1 MEQLLDIDWEAL
13 HEILTGNI
21 VVQILLTVI
30 TTLLIQIT
38 INYLIGAFARNVVRR
53 NRYASRKV
61 DARKQEQ
68 TLYGILST
76 SIGVVIWTVAVL
88 IVLTQLG
95 FQLSMLLTGA
105 GLLGVVF
112 GFGAQSVIRDFV
124 AGLFILG
131 ENQYR
136 VGDVIKLQVGGVQVS
151 GTVEEVTVRIT
162 RLRDLDGNLHI
173 VSNGTPQS
181 VTNLSYKYA
190 NVNIDVEVAYD
201 TDIDK
206 LQQVINDTGQQI
218 ARSDKW
224 SRSIS
229 EPIQFLRIDGFTA
242 SGMRIKSL
250 GRVKPAEQWAVA
262 GEFRRRLKEEFD
274 KREIRFSGDDSHEDT

>member
-1 MEQLLDIDWEAL
+1 MEQLLNTDWDAL
-13 HEILTGNI
+13 HEIFTKNI
-21 VVQILLTVI
+21 LVQVLLTII
-30 TTLLIQIT
+30 TTLLIQVMVQHA
-38 INYLIGAFARNVVRR
+38 IGMFARNVMRR
-53 NRYASRKV
+53 NRYAGKV

-68 TLYGILST
+68 TLRGILT
-76 SIGVVIWTVAVL
+76 TTAVVVLWTVAVL
-88 IVLTQLG
+88 VMLTQVG
-95 FQLSMLLTGA
+95 FQLGTLITSA

-136 VGDVIKLQVGGVQVS
+136 VGDVIRLQVGGTQLS
-151 GTVEEVTVRIT
+151 GTVEDVTIRIT

-173 VSNGTPQS
+173 ISNGLTQS

-201 TDIDK
+201 SDVDLVERI
-206 LQQVINDTGQQI
+206 INDIGKKMNHSST
-218 ARSDKW
+218 W
-224 SRSIS
+224 SPTIY
-229 EPIQFLRIDGFTA
+229 EAIKFLRIDGFT
-242 SGMRIKSL
+242 STGMRIKSL
-250 GRVKPAEQWAVA
+250 GRVEPAEQWAVA

-274 KREIRFSGDDSHEDT
+274 AQGVRFAGDDSAETA